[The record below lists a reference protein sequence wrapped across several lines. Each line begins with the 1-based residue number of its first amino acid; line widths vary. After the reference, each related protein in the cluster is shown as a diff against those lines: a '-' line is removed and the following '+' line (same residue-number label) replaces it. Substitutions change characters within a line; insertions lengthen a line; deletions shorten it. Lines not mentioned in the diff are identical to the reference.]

1 MRWRKQLNFAAV
13 LCENLRRNFR
23 EFLDMVQCCCKKNCL
38 KWSFCCVF
46 SCILDIGWSMHRSMR
61 TSPRSLWRHA
71 QSSVGSSVQNHVSFN
86 GKLSLWVE
94 SAVESSC
101 TEAPKPCWGSSWILS
116 TPSCGVAQSSQV
128 APPETRITR
137 HLMRGC
143 GAAAGLQG
151 QLWLSCTRR
160 KVGNWDLL
168 SSWGVSW
175 EIA

>member
-1 MRWRKQLNFAAV
+1 
-13 LCENLRRNFR
+13 
-23 EFLDMVQCCCKKNCL
+23 
-38 KWSFCCVF
+38 
-46 SCILDIGWSMHRSMR
+46 
-61 TSPRSLWRHA
+61 LWRHA

-143 GAAAGLQG
+143 GAAGLQG